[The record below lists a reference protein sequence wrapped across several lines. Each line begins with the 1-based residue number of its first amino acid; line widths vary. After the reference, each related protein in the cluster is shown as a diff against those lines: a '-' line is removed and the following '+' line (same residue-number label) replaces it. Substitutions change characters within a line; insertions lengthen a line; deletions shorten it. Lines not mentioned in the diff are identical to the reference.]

1 MFPNLKNRRFID
13 LSSNES
19 FQVKDQFENIAI
31 LSNNQRVDVKRLL
44 DSNFYDEQIDPK
56 DFLSQQSLISL
67 AEKIKSIPSE
77 ALNSMKDDDG
87 PAIIEYDPEEEKRML
102 MEKARQM
109 SNNPNSAVQDQ
120 IDKFKSLMDEEDI
133 PVVQPHQDS
142 SAYTSIQTQEYPT
155 EENIRRTI
163 DQTLSKD
170 IAQTSKQEDPMIVMF
185 KNIKKN
191 TNFKITIDIE
201 NKIPRPD
208 FIEMMED
215 SYEISI
221 IDYLSEEFTKQIL
234 EDPSIIKDKI
244 KEEINKI
251 VYKKKKEV
259 NVIPTVPEEDRLVL
273 HEGVPRKKRSPR
285 KKEENK

>member
-67 AEKIKSIPSE
+67 AEKIKSIPTE
-77 ALNSMKDDDG
+77 ALNTMKDDDG
-87 PAIIEYDPEEEKRML
+87 PAIMEYDPEEEKRML
-102 MEKARQM
+102 MEKAMQM
-109 SNNPNSAVQDQ
+109 SNPNSAAQSQ
-120 IDKFKSLMDEEDI
+120 IEKFKDLMDEEDI
-133 PVVQPHQDS
+133 PVVQPHQSPQHQPVQPQDPIDRNS
-142 SAYTSIQTQEYPT
+142 TMENKNPHTSP
-155 EENIRRTI
+155 
-163 DQTLSKD
+163 
-170 IAQTSKQEDPMIVMF
+170 EDPMIIMF
-185 KNIKKN
+185 KNTKKN
-191 TNFKITIDIE
+191 TDLKITFDIE

-215 SYEISI
+215 SYEVSI

-234 EDPSIIKDKI
+234 ENPSIIKDKI

-251 VYKKKKEV
+251 VYKGKKEV
-259 NVIPTVPEEDRLVL
+259 RVIPDVSEEHRTVLQ
-273 HEGVPRKKRSPR
+273 EGVPKNKRAPR
-285 KKEENK
+285 KKEETK

>member
-67 AEKIKSIPSE
+67 AEKIKSIPTE
-77 ALNSMKDDDG
+77 ALNTMKDDDG
-87 PAIIEYDPEEEKRML
+87 PAIMEYDPEEEKRML

-109 SNNPNSAVQDQ
+109 SNPNNAAQSQ
-120 IDKFKSLMDEEDI
+120 IEKFKDLMDEEDI
-133 PVVQPHQDS
+133 PVVQPHQS
-142 SAYTSIQTQEYPT
+142 PQHQPVHPQPVQLQEYPVRNST
-155 EENIRRTI
+155 MENNNPH
-163 DQTLSKD
+163 
-170 IAQTSKQEDPMIVMF
+170 TSPEDPMIIMF
-185 KNIKKN
+185 KNTKKN
-191 TNFKITIDIE
+191 TDLKITFDIE

-215 SYEISI
+215 SYEVSI

-234 EDPSIIKDKI
+234 ENPSIIKDKI

-251 VYKKKKEV
+251 VYKSKKEV
-259 NVIPTVPEEDRLVL
+259 RVIPTVSEEHRMVLPE
-273 HEGVPRKKRSPR
+273 GAPKKKRAPR
-285 KKEENK
+285 KKEETK